1 MEEIYQRFLL
11 ENKQGNIANAVKE
24 LTDTSP
30 APMNTMLEKQP
41 RADAL
46 KKRAE
51 RQLMTVKDVPPTA
64 PGRYIRQ

>member
-1 MEEIYQRFLL
+1 
-11 ENKQGNIANAVKE
+11 
-24 LTDTSP
+24 
-30 APMNTMLEKQP
+30 MNTMLEKQP